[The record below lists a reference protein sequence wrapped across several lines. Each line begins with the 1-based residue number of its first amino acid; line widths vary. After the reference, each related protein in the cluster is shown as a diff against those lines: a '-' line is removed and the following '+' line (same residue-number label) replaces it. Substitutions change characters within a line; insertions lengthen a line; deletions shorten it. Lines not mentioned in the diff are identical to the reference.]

1 MSEIVIA
8 TVRGIKRDGKVEEI
22 VSTEEYAESPDIDT
36 LVEEKPSK
44 KGGKKNKPEV
54 VEVQE
59 EIVVEQAEAKDD
71 TEPFGE

>member
-1 MSEIVIA
+1 MSGIVVA

-22 VSTEEYAESPDIDT
+22 VSTEEYAESPDIDA

-59 EIVVEQAEAKDD
+59 ETVEEEVEEDK
-71 TEPFGE
+71 EVE